1 MPFISQEMLHR
12 AQQVRAKPAP
22 LAIRRGKS
30 ARFDNPGKKGLRKV
44 LGVVC

>member
-1 MPFISQEMLHR
+1 MLHR

-30 ARFDNPGKKGLRKV
+30 TRFDDSCKKGLRKV
-44 LGVVC
+44 LGVDR